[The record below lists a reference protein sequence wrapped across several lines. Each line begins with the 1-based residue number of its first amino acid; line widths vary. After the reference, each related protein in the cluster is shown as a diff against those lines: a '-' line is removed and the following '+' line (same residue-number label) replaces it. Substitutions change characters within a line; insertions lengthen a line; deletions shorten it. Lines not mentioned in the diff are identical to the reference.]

1 MVELQDPRLWHVF
14 RHRIYQNGVIFT
26 EGRFSLAKIKDPSSW
41 PFVRAVQVPWFR
53 RHTHAAA
60 NLDTLFIL
68 IQGDSVS
75 TGVSLRLVLDVSVSI
90 HGTRYFKGLGGQLT
104 PSTNSITDQDH
115 VLVML

>member
-1 MVELQDPRLWHVF
+1 MPRPIW
-14 RHRIYQNGVIFT
+14 I
-26 EGRFSLAKIKDPSSW
+26 P
-41 PFVRAVQVPWFR
+41 
-53 RHTHAAA
+53 
-60 NLDTLFIL
+60 LFIL
-68 IQGDSVS
+68 IQGDSVG